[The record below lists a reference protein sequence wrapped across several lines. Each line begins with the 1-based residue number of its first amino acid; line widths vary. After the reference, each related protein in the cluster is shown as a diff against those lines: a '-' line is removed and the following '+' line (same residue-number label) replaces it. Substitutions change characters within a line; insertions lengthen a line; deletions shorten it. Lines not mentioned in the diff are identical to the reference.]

1 MRRRS
6 PNGMP
11 RPYRRADGRWQT
23 NVELPRKNGK
33 RKRKPLYGRT
43 EAEVRDAWLE
53 FQRTAASQ
61 PSATASGDMTFESFA
76 RRMLQQR
83 EETRAP
89 STVAR
94 DESMLRVHVFPYIGA
109 SKLNDVTHE
118 SIVEVLNV
126 AKGSV
131 GETTRRHLHGTMKK
145 YFEMARRRRLISESP
160 VEFVDRPRASTPK
173 ANRLDGTEATRYL
186 QAIKGNEFEAAF
198 LLAMLNGM
206 RLGEILGL
214 RWANVDLQ
222 QQKIYVCTS
231 LALGPNGT
239 TRLGPTKTLSSTRL
253 IAINEDVV
261 DALARRKTAQARARL
276 LAGPEWNQTVPHL
289 DEFIAND
296 LVFTNEIGFP
306 LSRTNFTRTH
316 HGRVVREAGV
326 RLIKFHEL
334 RHTFVSLHH
343 DLGTR
348 VELVQTVVGHAS
360 PAMTKGVY
368 THSDEHLEL
377 ARQREAMNLLA
388 AHLGLS
394 TSRVDVANE
403 ELKLANR

>member
-1 MRRRS
+1 MRKRS

-33 RKRKPLYGRT
+33 RRRKPLYGRT

-53 FQRTAASQ
+53 FQRAAASQ

-83 EETRAP
+83 EGTRAP

-109 SKLNDVTHE
+109 SKLNEVTHE
-118 SIVEVLNV
+118 SIVEVLNI
-126 AKGSV
+126 AKASIGA
-131 GETTRRHLHGTMKK
+131 TTRRHLHGTMKK
-145 YFEMARRRRLISESP
+145 YFEMARKRRIISESP

-173 ANRLDGTEATRYL
+173 AKRLTGAEVSRYM
-186 QAIKGNEFEAAF
+186 QAIKGDAFEAAF
-198 LLAMLNGM
+198 LLAILSGM
-206 RLGEILGL
+206 RQGEILGL

-222 QQKIYVCTS
+222 QQKIDVATS

-239 TRLGPTKTLSSTRL
+239 SRLGPTKTVSSTRT
-253 IAINEDVV
+253 IAINGEIV
-261 DALARRKTAQARARL
+261 DALTRRKTAQAKSRL
-276 LAGPEWNQTVPHL
+276 LAGPEWNQKVSHL
-289 DEFIAND
+289 DDFIAND
-296 LVFTNEIGFP
+296 LVFTNEMGFS

-316 HGRVVREAGV
+316 HGKIIRKAGV
-326 RLIKFHEL
+326 RSITFHEL

-343 DLGTR
+343 DIGTK
-348 VELVQTVVGHAS
+348 VEVVQTVVGHAS
-360 PAMTKGVY
+360 PEMTKGVY
-368 THSDEHLEL
+368 THSDEDIEL
-377 ARQREAMNLLA
+377 AIQREAMDLLV
-388 AHLGLS
+388 AHLGRPTGRMEDS
-394 TSRVDVANE
+394 NKDVNFAT
-403 ELKLANR
+403 R